1 MTTHLRVGV
10 SLLGTVNYSTGIYV
24 LLVVVVSPTL
34 MALFNEQNKMT
45 EEDDRS
51 RNNSA

>member
-10 SLLGTVNYSTGIYV
+10 SLLGTVDYRNV
-24 LLVVVVSPTL
+24 LLVVFPTL
-34 MALFNEQNKMT
+34 MALFNELDKMT